1 MAQKNTKKNSEVNN
15 RTELVSVLP
24 TELQINPENRELILE
39 TCKKVGLT
47 RESCLTAINEALKAS
62 KLIVNKFGE
71 VVDEE
76 PDHDKRLKAATMGLE
91 VMGDIKGKDVQKTG
105 NVYNTVV
112 YQWKKS

>member
-1 MAQKNTKKNSEVNN
+1 MAQKNTKKNIEVNN

-24 TELQINPENRELILE
+24 TELQINPDNRELILD
-39 TCKKVGLT
+39 TCKKVELT
-47 RESCLTAINEALKAS
+47 REKCLVAIKEALVATKII
-62 KLIVNKFGE
+62 LNKFGE
-71 VVDEE
+71 VIDEE

-91 VMGDIKGKDVQKTG
+91 VLGDIKGKDVQKTG